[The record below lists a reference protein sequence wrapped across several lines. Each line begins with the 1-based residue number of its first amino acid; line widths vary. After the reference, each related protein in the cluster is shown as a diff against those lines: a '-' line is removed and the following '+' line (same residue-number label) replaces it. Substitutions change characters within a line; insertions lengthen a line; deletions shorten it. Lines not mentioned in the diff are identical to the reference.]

1 MRISDWSS
9 DVCSSDLD
17 VLRHHSPA
25 LAQRADRAERDEI
38 AGRDDAVDVL
48 PARQELGGR
57 AFGRFEAEVDADIER
72 GIESHVARIQRLAI
86 ALAALHRLRVA
97 AAEEGDAARSEER
110 GVGKECV
117 RTCSSRWAPVPEKK
131 KLIQYYFHDKRY

>member
-1 MRISDWSS
+1 MTPALPTRRSAYLVFVADHR
-9 DVCSSDLD
+9 D
-17 VLRHHSPA
+17 VLRHQSPA

-72 GIESHVARIQRLAI
+72 GIESHVARIQRLEI

-97 AAEEGDAARSEER
+97 AAEEGDAAAAEAGEEER
-110 GVGKECV
+110 RAAAAEQLV
-117 RTCSSRWAPVPEKK
+117 RDARERAEA
-131 KLIQYYFHDKRY
+131 

>member
-1 MRISDWSS
+1 MIRRPPRSTRTDTRVPYTTLFRS
-9 DVCSSDLD
+9 D

-72 GIESHVARIQRLAI
+72 GIESPVARIQRLQI
-86 ALAALHRLRVA
+86 ALAALHRPRVA
-97 AAEEGDAARSEER
+97 AAAEGDAGADAAGAVEGRRAAAGEM
-110 GVGKECV
+110 
-117 RTCSSRWAPVPEKK
+117 RTA
-131 KLIQYYFHDKRY
+131 